1 MSINLHHLAPPLHHL
16 ETTGGA
22 LTPCAPHTTP
32 LYGVWG
38 VVCAVS
44 VVGGVAKVLHHQTH
58 HLGKGAIQ

>member
-1 MSINLHHLAPPLHHL
+1 MTYRTLTHTNAQLKHNHC
-16 ETTGGA
+16 A

-44 VVGGVAKVLHHQTH
+44 VEGGHIKRCAH
-58 HLGKGAIQ
+58 

>member
-1 MSINLHHLAPPLHHL
+1 MTYRTLTHTNAQLKHKWC
-16 ETTGGA
+16 A

-44 VVGGVAKVLHHQTH
+44 VATITTKPRAH
-58 HLGKGAIQ
+58 